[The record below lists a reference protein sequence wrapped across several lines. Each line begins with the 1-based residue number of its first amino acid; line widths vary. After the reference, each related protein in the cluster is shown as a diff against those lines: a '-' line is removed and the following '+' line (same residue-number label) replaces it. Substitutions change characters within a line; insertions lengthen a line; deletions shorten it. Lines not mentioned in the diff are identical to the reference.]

1 MGVTVQIS
9 MDKYLRIVQFSIRF
23 REFTGKWM
31 TFPIIIIL
39 RIKNNFFKL
48 FVGVE
53 GKFHKEKRVFWIYGP
68 PKECLTLGF
77 KMVQFSNRLLYMV
90 EKWMG
95 SHII

>member
-53 GKFHKEKRVFWIYGP
+53 GKLH
-68 PKECLTLGF
+68 
-77 KMVQFSNRLLYMV
+77 
-90 EKWMG
+90 
-95 SHII
+95 